1 MLVIVTAGSVDV
13 EVMVEMI
20 VCAGNWVV
28 MTCVG
33 PGAVVVVTI
42 MEAYIRLA
50 SRDLIGSMGVR
61 AENPRNIRGASK
73 RMEFMQLH
81 HLPIS

>member
-13 EVMVEMI
+13 EVTVEMI

-42 MEAYIRLA
+42 VEAYTRLA

-61 AENPRNIRGASK
+61 TGNSRSI
-73 RMEFMQLH
+73 L
-81 HLPIS
+81 

>member
-13 EVMVEMI
+13 EVTVEIM

-28 MTCVG
+28 TTCVG

-42 MEAYIRLA
+42 VEAYIRLA

-61 AENPRNIRGASK
+61 AGNPRSI
-73 RMEFMQLH
+73 L
-81 HLPIS
+81 